1 MAAGPKTGA
10 EGRAIPPVSGTYAR
24 LSPDER
30 ADAPVGYGLS
40 ATAHVLLLAGVFLGG
55 ELFVARDTQSVEV
68 IEFNLL
74 SASEFEA
81 LGTREAEAPAEA
93 PRDPPPPSEPVAESV
108 PEPVP
113 EEPAPVAELPDQFLE
128 PEEAEESV
136 VPQTALPEELTS
148 VPPEEVVEEE
158 VPDAPDPPLPPRE
171 VVEEKAA
178 EVPEPPADLSEPPP
192 QTAEELA
199 ALVPVARP
207 EHVRPAPVPDV
218 AEELTA
224 ILGKGGDTTA
234 PSAGALFS
242 SDLSGSERAYLRR
255 KVSNC
260 WNASAIVGARNA
272 HTLRV
277 TVGVDFTAD
286 GHLRQSPVLV
296 RPQPLPSAAHRT
308 ALDAARAALIRCAP
322 YDRLPSHQYERW
334 RRLEFTFDPTGM
346 VDR

>member
-1 MAAGPKTGA
+1 MAAGPETGA
-10 EGRAIPPVSGTYAR
+10 EGRATLPVSGAYAR

-93 PRDPPPPSEPVAESV
+93 PRDPPPLSEPVAESI

-136 VPQTALPEELTS
+136 VPQTALPEEPTS
-148 VPPEEVVEEE
+148 VPPE
-158 VPDAPDPPLPPRE
+158 E

-224 ILGKGGDTTA
+224 ILGKGGDTAA
-234 PSAGALFS
+234 PSAGAIFS

-255 KVSNC
+255 KVSTC

-334 RRLEFTFDPTGM
+334 HRLEFTFDPTGM